1 MFMAKILSALF
12 ISKCTLD
19 CVTVIFEISVLQRM
33 PPGFLLCSTGNK
45 TLRIENNTIRNPLK
59 KKMSVLYKNSARTAQ

>member
-1 MFMAKILSALF
+1 
-12 ISKCTLD
+12 
-19 CVTVIFEISVLQRM
+19 M

-59 KKMSVLYKNSARTAQ
+59 KKMSVLYKNSARTAQWTLHLSYAKTCLLTFIR